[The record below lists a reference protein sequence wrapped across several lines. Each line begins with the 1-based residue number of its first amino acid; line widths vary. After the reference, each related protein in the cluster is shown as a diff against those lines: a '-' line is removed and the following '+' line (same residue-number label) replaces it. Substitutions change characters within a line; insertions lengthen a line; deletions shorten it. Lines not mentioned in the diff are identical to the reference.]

1 MFLIFTKKR
10 SVIKKLKKLLSLSMT
25 IKNFNRYSNPFNCRI
40 LFNYFWLIK
49 VQDNKHVKWCLMRDQ
64 ITFSNYKLLKCT
76 SEERK
81 CDWFFALLYR
91 KNLLLELMFIVA
103 SWKLNNYFQT
113 TNSKRKIA
121 LCILLNI
128 ATALH
133 HNSNENIMYRQLY
146 SLRLF

>member
-25 IKNFNRYSNPFNCRI
+25 IKNFNRYSNPFICRI

-81 CDWFFALLYR
+81 CDWFFALVYIHRLLPYLVCYPCALFIALVINHYIGR
-91 KNLLLELMFIVA
+91 IYCLNWCLLL
-103 SWKLNNYFQT
+103 
-113 TNSKRKIA
+113 
-121 LCILLNI
+121 
-128 ATALH
+128 LH
-133 HNSNENIMYRQLY
+133 GN
-146 SLRLF
+146 